1 MSDLTIPKAYTK
13 AQADRLTE
21 AVTALRI
28 SPAFKIVEQC
38 LRDLLE
44 QRRDELVV
52 NTSALVPTLQGRAQQ
67 LNDILA
73 ILNRKPN

>member
-1 MSDLTIPKAYTK
+1 MSDPALPKTYSK
-13 AQADRLTE
+13 AHIDKLTE

-28 SPAFKIVEQC
+28 SPACKIFEQC

-44 QRRDELVV
+44 QRKDELVH
-52 NTSALVPTLQGRAQQ
+52 NTSAMVPTLQGRAQQ